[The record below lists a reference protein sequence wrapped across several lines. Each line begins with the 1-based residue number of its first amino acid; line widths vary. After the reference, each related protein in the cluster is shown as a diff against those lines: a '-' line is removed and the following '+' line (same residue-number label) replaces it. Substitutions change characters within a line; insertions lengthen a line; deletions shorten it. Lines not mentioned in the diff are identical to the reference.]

1 MSFLNSVDYTVILV
15 YLCVLIGLGLYLR
28 KKATK
33 SIQDYFLGGNTLPW
47 WALGISGMA
56 SYLDIAG
63 TMLIVSFLFM
73 LGPRGLFIEF
83 RGGACLLLS
92 FMLIWTG
99 KYHYR
104 SKCMTGAEWMEYRFG
119 KGWGGQFAR
128 LVSAMANIIGTIG
141 SLAYLI
147 KGVGLFLSM
156 FLPFSPLV
164 CSIILIGVATIYT
177 MASGFYG
184 VVFTD
189 FFQSVIIL
197 FAVIIISVMAI
208 SKITDVSN
216 FVALTAQVT
225 GNHQWMSSA
234 IQWETVMPKGY
245 EVYHHLVLFT
255 FFYFL
260 RSVVGGVAEG
270 ADPKYFGARN
280 ERECG
285 SLSFLWM
292 VLLMFRWPM
301 MIGFAVLGIYLV
313 NDLFPDQA
321 VMLQAAELIKS
332 FVTNVSPERW
342 PDVLSGIMNAPEKYP
357 PELIQGLKSLFQ
369 SNWQSKLHL
378 LSFEGTVNPERI
390 LPAVILFNIPLG
402 IRGLLLVALIAACMS
417 SFDTHVNRTSA
428 YFIRDIYQR
437 HLRPRAA
444 NRELIFASYL
454 FILVLVVI
462 SYLLAYTVKSINEI
476 WGWIVMG
483 LGCGLIIP
491 AMFKFYWWRF
501 NGGGFAIGTIV
512 GILGAF
518 IQRLLWPG
526 LVEWQQF
533 TILSIISL
541 AATIIGT
548 FLTQPTDVNVV
559 DHYYATTR
567 PFGVWGPYKRKLK
580 PEIRKTMSREHRN
593 DLIALPFT
601 LGWQISLFLLPMQF
615 IIHSYEAFKITLII
629 FLVCLSGMY
638 WFWYRNLPQ
647 KDRAFSDQDTSKAV
661 DVFQTTTVNH
671 KQ

>member
-1 MSFLNSVDYTVILV
+1 MHFLNSIDYTVIV
-15 YLCVLIGLGLYLR
+15 IYLSVLIALGFYLQ
-28 KKATK
+28 KKASN

-92 FMLIWTG
+92 FMLVWTG

-119 KGWGGQFAR
+119 AGWGGQFAR
-128 LVSAMANIIGTIG
+128 VVFAVANIIATVGM
-141 SLAYLI
+141 LAYLI

-156 FLPFSPLV
+156 FLPFTPFV
-164 CSIILIGVATIYT
+164 CSIILIGVATLYT

-189 FFQSVIIL
+189 FFQSVII
-197 FAVIIISVMAI
+197 FIAVITISIMAA
-208 SKITDVSN
+208 SKIVDVSS
-216 FVALTAQVT
+216 FMALTAKVT
-225 GNHQWMSSA
+225 GNHQWLGSA
-234 IQWETVMPKGY
+234 IQWNTAMPRGY
-245 EVYHHLVLFT
+245 EVYQHLMLFT

-260 RSVVGGVAEG
+260 RSVVGGVSEG

-285 SLSFLWM
+285 SLSFMWIA
-292 VLLMFRWPM
+292 LLMFRWPM

-313 NDLFPDQA
+313 NDLFPDQT

-332 FVTNVSPERW
+332 FVPNVTPERW
-342 PDVLSGIMNAPEKYP
+342 HDVLSGIMNRPGNYS
-357 PELIQGLKSLFQ
+357 PELIEGLKSVFQ

-378 LSFEGTVNPERI
+378 LSFYGTVNPERI
-390 LPAVILFNIPLG
+390 LPAVILFDIPMG
-402 IRGLLLVALIAACMS
+402 MRGLLLVALIAACMS
-417 SFDTHVNRTSA
+417 SFDTHVNKTSA
-428 YFIRDIYQR
+428 FFIRDIYQR
-437 HLRPRAA
+437 YLRPKAI
-444 NRELIFASYL
+444 NRELIFITYL
-454 FILVLVVI
+454 FILVLVVT
-462 SYLLAYTVKSINEI
+462 SYLMAYTVKSINEI

-483 LGCGLIIP
+483 LQCGLIIP

-501 NGGGFAIGTIV
+501 NGGGFAVGTIA
-512 GILGAF
+512 GLLGAF
-518 IQRLLWPG
+518 IQRFFFPE

-533 TILSIISL
+533 TILSTISII
-541 AATIIGT
+541 ATIAGT
-548 FLTQPTDVNVV
+548 YLTKPTDENVIR
-559 DHYYATTR
+559 HYYATTR
-567 PFGVWGPYKRKLK
+567 PFGFWGPFKRKLK
-580 PEIRKTMSREHRN
+580 PEILTVLSRQHRN

-601 LGWQISLFLLPMQF
+601 LGWQISLFLLPMQLIIRAYSSAKITAIIF
-615 IIHSYEAFKITLII
+615 II
-629 FLVCLSGMY
+629 CLCGMY
-638 WFWYRNLPQ
+638 WFWYRHLPP
-647 KDRAFSDQDTSKAV
+647 KGKAFSDKKERLAEDI
-661 DVFQTTTVNH
+661 FQN
-671 KQ
+671 